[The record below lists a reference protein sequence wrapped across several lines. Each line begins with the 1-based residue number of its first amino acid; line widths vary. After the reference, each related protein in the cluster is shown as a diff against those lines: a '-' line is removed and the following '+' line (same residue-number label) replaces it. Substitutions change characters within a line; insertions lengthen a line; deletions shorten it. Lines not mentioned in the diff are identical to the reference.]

1 MMFKNSVKL
10 FIANFSVFWK
20 LLLYKIIAIGI
31 CVLLLIP
38 TFSSW
43 GHVLNS
49 VDFFAGL
56 GNFANTTMFSSVT
69 SFFEQ
74 LFILVDTFLKAVSLL
89 LSYNLFAFI
98 YSTFVVLFILP
109 FLMELSAIPT
119 GEGIYSYMASLS
131 KSSFVG
137 TLIAKM
143 GKSML
148 YSLLRTLCVL
158 PFIALMGV
166 TLYYMLSLITIDSLW
181 AVFVPV
187 LVIIYFSVMTA
198 LMITFFSGWMPA
210 TVVFD
215 VSPVKGMKKG
225 FKAVFRRFFRVFSS
239 ILMII
244 IITTMF
250 TFMFTTFSLIILV
263 PLCSVCVV
271 MLEMVMF
278 FESQGMRYYVDLDS
292 IVTPKKLEQCDKF
305 KKVKD
310 II

>member
-1 MMFKNSVKL
+1 MFKNSVKL

-74 LFILVDTFLKAVSLL
+74 LFILVDTFLKAIGLL
-89 LSYNLFAFI
+89 LSYNLFSFI
-98 YSTFVVLFILP
+98 YSTVIVLFVLP

-119 GEGIYSYMASLS
+119 GEGLYSYMASLS

-143 GKSML
+143 GKSMF
-148 YSLLRTLCVL
+148 YALLRTLCTL

-166 TLYYMLSLITIDSLW
+166 TLYYMLSLVTINSLW
-181 AVFVPV
+181 AIFVPV
-187 LVIIYFSVMTA
+187 MVVIYFSIMTA

-215 VSPVKGMKKG
+215 ISPINGMKKG

-250 TFMFTTFSLIILV
+250 TFMFTTFSLFILV

-292 IVTPKKLEQCDKF
+292 IVTPKKLEQCDRL